1 MAGFNSGKNKS
12 EKSGGFFKRKD
23 KGNDMNGGVPNQQP
37 IHQSSFPQQNDAMYQ
52 QQMQE
57 QQRIAYQQQ
66 LYEQQQRLAYEQQK
80 REEQQRLAYEQQKR
94 EELQRIREEEK
105 IRQMQQASAV
115 NQQFNGYQQGPQFD
129 APQNVNQ
136 QGIPDVQ
143 GIPNVEPYQ
152 PNDINVGMPNTNPQD
167 TGLCVESHYDNKNIN
182 VIFDNQIERFYV
194 ESSNMKVATE
204 PFMSKLHLKDDSNLD
219 AIIGSILSDL
229 EDEGV
234 VGNLPRDI
242 VGGPNNN
249 MGYTQQYTPQYAPQ
263 YAQQPQSIPYEQK
276 LSPIQSATGG
286 NLMNMPKI
294 PQGDNNLV
302 GNKVSLDLEVL

>member
-12 EKSGGFFKRKD
+12 EKSINFFKRKD
-23 KGNDMNGGVPNQQP
+23 KGNDINNVVPNQQA
-37 IHQSSFPQQNDAMYQ
+37 IHQNNAMHQQQ
-52 QQMQE
+52 VQQMQE
-57 QQRIAYQQQ
+57 QQRITYQQQ
-66 LYEQQQRLAYEQQK
+66 IYEQQQ
-80 REEQQRLAYEQQKR
+80 REEQQRLAYEQQQR
-94 EELQRIREEEK
+94 EEQQRLAYEQQQIEELRRIREEEK
-105 IRQMQQASAV
+105 MRQMQQNSSMH
-115 NQQFNGYQQGPQFD
+115 QQFNGYQQPIEYG

-136 QGIPDVQ
+136 QGA
-143 GIPNVEPYQ
+143 PNAQQYQ
-152 PNDINVGMPNTNPQD
+152 PNNTNPQD
-167 TGLCVESHYDNKNIN
+167 IGLDVKSHYDNKNIAI
-182 VIFDNQIERFYV
+182 IFDNQIERFYV

-204 PFMSKLHLKDDSNLD
+204 PYMSKLHLKDDSNLD

-242 VGGPNNN
+242 VGGSNNESA
-249 MGYTQQYTPQYAPQ
+249 GFTQQYTPQYSPQ
-263 YAQQPQSIPYEQK
+263 QQAIPYEQK

-286 NLMNMPKI
+286 NLMNMPNI

>member
-12 EKSGGFFKRKD
+12 EKSGSFFKRKG
-23 KGNDMNGGVPNQQP
+23 KGNDINNVVPNQQAVYQNNAM
-37 IHQSSFPQQNDAMYQ
+37 HQQQI

-66 LYEQQQRLAYEQQK
+66 IYEQQQ
-80 REEQQRLAYEQQKR
+80 REEQQRLAYEQQQR
-94 EELQRIREEEK
+94 EEQQRLAYEQQMEELRRIREEEK
-105 IRQMQQASAV
+105 MRQMQQNSAMH
-115 NQQFNGYQQGPQFD
+115 QQFNGYQQSIEYGSS
-129 APQNVNQ
+129 QNINQ
-136 QGIPDVQ
+136 QGTPNVQ
-143 GIPNVEPYQ
+143 GIPNVQQYQ
-152 PNDINVGMPNTNPQD
+152 PNNPNIGVLNTNPQD
-167 TGLCVESHYDNKNIN
+167 MGLGVESHYDNKNIAI
-182 VIFDNQIERFYV
+182 IFDNQIEKFYV

-204 PFMSKLHLKDDSNLD
+204 PYMSKLHLKDDSNLD
-219 AIIGSILSDL
+219 AIIGSVLSDL

-242 VGGPNNN
+242 VGGFNNDSA
-249 MGYTQQYTPQYAPQ
+249 GCTQQYTPQYSPQ
-263 YAQQPQSIPYEQK
+263 QQAIPYEQK

-286 NLMNMPKI
+286 NLMNMPNI